1 MKTIT
6 KNIVNLNRVNSRPRR
21 VLNEPSAE
29 PNNPDPC
36 PFTCTSMMA
45 ITNSETTIWRMFTTV
60 LDNYRSVFSD
70 VRILFYRKT
79 RRMLTNAGFS
89 IHTHHRGG

>member
-6 KNIVNLNRVNSRPRR
+6 KNIVNLNKVNSRPRR

-70 VRILFYRKT
+70 VQMFGYYSTAK
-79 RRMLTNAGFS
+79 
-89 IHTHHRGG
+89 RGEC